1 MIDRIIEII
10 VSRFAEKLG
19 AVVKEEVEY
28 ITTTL
33 EETARTIVNET
44 METVRVTL
52 FYLTVGLT
60 AAVIGGAFF
69 VFGLANLMDYYTGI
83 KGMGYLVIGA
93 FALII
98 GALALSKSKGEGT
111 YSE

>member
-1 MIDRIIEII
+1 MIDRLIEII
-10 VSRFAEKLG
+10 VSRFADKLG
-19 AVVKEEVEY
+19 TVVKEEVEY

-44 METVRVTL
+44 METIRVTL
-52 FYLTVGLT
+52 FYLTVGLA

-69 VFGLANLMDYYTGI
+69 VFGLANLMDHYTGI

-98 GALALSKSKGEGT
+98 GVLALSKSKGEGT
-111 YSE
+111 YVE

>member
-10 VSRFAEKLG
+10 VSRFADKLG
-19 AVVKEEVEY
+19 TVVKEEVEY

-52 FYLTVGLT
+52 FYLTVGLA

-69 VFGLANLMDYYTGI
+69 VFGLARFVDALTQPGI
-83 KGMGYLVIGA
+83 GYLLIGA
-93 FALII
+93 FVLII
-98 GALALSKSKGEGT
+98 GASALSKSKGEGT
-111 YSE
+111 YPE